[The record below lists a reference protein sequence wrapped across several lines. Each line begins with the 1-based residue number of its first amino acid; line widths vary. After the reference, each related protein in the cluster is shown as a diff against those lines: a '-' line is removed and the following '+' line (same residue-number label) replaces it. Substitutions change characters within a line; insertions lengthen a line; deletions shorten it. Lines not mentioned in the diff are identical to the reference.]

1 MTTRSCVARGTG
13 PRSHSVRPALA
24 CAAAVFALVLTTGGG
39 CQSNVFD
46 SEDSAT
52 TTSNTK
58 ADSKTVRTAGSV
70 PGPVGVPR
78 AVVPGIAGEPE
89 LRVRLLDAASTASL
103 TSTVRSIWVSGGN
116 ANRPAA
122 RMIGPVSTKLS
133 AAGWEFT
140 DAAGLIARFDRT
152 ASVEIAAEEGVVGP
166 AVGEAGKFAPSAS
179 VQPSSGKGA
188 ANTTTAT
195 TPASVILNGK
205 RFAGAIRFV
214 PRSEVS
220 PRAFDVIETV
230 DLEDYLK
237 GVVASEMFSNWPQ
250 ASYQAQAVSARSY
263 ALHER
268 ERARRA
274 GQRFDVEASIKDQAY
289 AGINERLDVVR
300 AVDSTRG
307 AVLTWG
313 GGVLRGYFSST
324 CGGRPAS
331 AGDTW
336 PTASGSEFNQAGP
349 LQAQKREWACAGATY
364 YRWSTVRSR
373 ADLRQRFKAF
383 GAERGTPL
391 RNLTGIESIISTSAN
406 AAGRPSRYLVMQPG
420 GQTYT
425 LTAEEL
431 RRACN
436 QEVGTLPPISVTNRV
451 HSSDMEVAVAGSN
464 ITITGRGYGHG
475 VGLCQWCAKGFADKG
490 ETWQAILMHFYPGAK
505 VERVY

>member
-1 MTTRSCVARGTG
+1 MTTCSFVAGGAG
-13 PRSHSVRPALA
+13 PRPRSVWLAQA
-24 CAAAVFALVLTTGGG
+24 CAAAVGLMLLTAG
-39 CQSNVFD
+39 CQNNVFQPAE
-46 SEDSAT
+46 SSAT
-52 TTSNTK
+52 TKSTK
-58 ADSKTVRTAGSV
+58 SDAATVRTASAV
-70 PGPVGVPR
+70 PGPTGVPR
-78 AVVPGIAGEPE
+78 TVIPGIAGEPE
-89 LRVRLLDAASTASL
+89 LRVRLLDSASTATL
-103 TSTVRSIWVSGGN
+103 TSTVRSVWVSGGN
-116 ANRPAA
+116 ARRPAA
-122 RMIGPVSTKLS
+122 RMIGPVSAKLS
-133 AAGWEFT
+133 ASGWEFT
-140 DAAGLIARFDRT
+140 DAAGLIARFDR
-152 ASVEIAAEEGVVGP
+152 AAIVEIAAEEGVVGP
-166 AVGEAGKFAPSAS
+166 APGEGGRLAPSAS
-179 VQPSSGKGA
+179 AQPASGRSA
-188 ANTTTAT
+188 ASTVTAV

-205 RFAGAIRFV
+205 RYAGAIRFV

-237 GVVASEMFSNWPQ
+237 GVVASEMFTNWPQ

-263 ALHER
+263 AIHER
-268 ERARRA
+268 ERARRT

-336 PTASGSEFNQAGP
+336 PTAGGNEFNQAGP
-349 LQAQKREWACAGATY
+349 LQAQKREWACNGATY
-364 YRWSTVRSR
+364 YRWSTVRSKG
-373 ADLRQRFKAF
+373 DLLQRFRAF

-391 RNLTGIESIISTSAN
+391 RNLTGIESIIATATN
-406 AAGRPSRYLVMQPG
+406 PAGRPSRYLVMQPG

-436 QEVGTLPPISVTNRV
+436 QEVGTLPPISAATRV
-451 HSSDMEVAVAGSN
+451 NSSDMEVAVAGSN

-490 ETWQAILMHFYPGAK
+490 ETWQAILMRFYPGAK
-505 VERVY
+505 IERVY